1 MTSLYRPILK
11 QAWSHTWR
19 HKFLWFF
26 GFFAAWLGTS
36 GEYELIIRSFDRI
49 NEKGS
54 LLVGLN
60 DFLTTTGLFS
70 AVAEQNMK
78 QLITAHPLALLPII
92 IIALILL
99 LAAIFTIWAVM
110 ISQGGLISSLK
121 KIAGNKPAN
130 FQDGLISGISRFWPI
145 LWLNLF
151 YRLAVF
157 ALFLGLGAA
166 LGLFFNSSFF
176 YANSQAGL
184 NYFLL
189 FFIGFIIFLP
199 LIIIISFIARYAI
212 CYAVIKNYRLK
223 EAIKQGLALFFKNWL
238 ISLELAFILLLL
250 YLAMAILTTLLL
262 LATITPLIFLLA
274 IFYAIGLAWLFKF
287 FLLLTFLIFAGLVIV
302 LVSIFS
308 TYLWSCWTLLFIQL
322 TEKGG
327 ESKLIRLTQSLPG
340 IKRWTA

>member
-11 QAWSHTWR
+11 QAWFHAWR

-36 GEYELIIRSFDRI
+36 GEYELILRSFDRI

-54 LLVGLN
+54 LMLGLN
-60 DFLTTTGLFS
+60 DFVATTGLLS
-70 AVAEQNMK
+70 AVGEQNMK
-78 QLITAHPLALLPII
+78 QLITTHPLALLPII

-99 LAAIFTIWAVM
+99 LAAIFIIWAVM
-110 ISQGGLISSLK
+110 VSQGGLVSSLK
-121 KIAGNKPAN
+121 KIAGGKTTNL
-130 FQDGLISGISRFWPI
+130 QEGLIAGISQFWPI
-145 LWLNLF
+145 LWLNLI

-166 LGLFFNSSFF
+166 LGLFFNSSFIN
-176 YANSQAGL
+176 ANDLS
-184 NYFLL
+184 YFLI
-189 FFIGFIIFLP
+189 FFIGFVIFIP
-199 LIIIISFIARYAI
+199 LVIVVSFVARYAI

-238 ISLELAFILLLL
+238 ISLELAFILLVL
-250 YLAMAILTTLLL
+250 YAIMAVLMALAL
-262 LATITPLIFLLA
+262 LAAITPLIFLLA
-274 IFYAIGLAWLFKF
+274 ILFAIGLAWIFKF
-287 FLLLTFLIFAGLVIV
+287 FALLTILVSAGLITVIV
-302 LVSIFS
+302 SMFA

-327 ESKLIRLTQSLPG
+327 ESKLIRLTSNLPG
-340 IKRWTA
+340 VKKRLT